1 MEMKTFEAGNREEWR
16 NWLKEHH
23 SDEEEIW
30 LVYFKKHT
38 NKPSI
43 TYIESV
49 EEAIC
54 FGWIDGIKKRID
66 DERYTH
72 RFTPRRKDSKWSP
85 TNIGI
90 AQKMIKAKKMTSAG
104 LIAYNQRKEYD
115 RDISQSE
122 NAKLAPEYEELIKE
136 HKIAWKNFNK
146 LPPGHKRQYIMWIS
160 SAKKEETKRKRTNEA
175 IKLLEANKK
184 LGMK

>member
-1 MEMKTFEAGNREEWR
+1 MKTFEAGNREEWR

-23 SDEEEIW
+23 SEAKEIW

-72 RFTPRRKDSKWSP
+72 RFTPRRKGSKWSP
-85 TNIGI
+85 TNIEI
-90 AQKMIKAKKMTSAG
+90 VRKMIKAKKMTGAG
-104 LIAYNQRKEYD
+104 LTAYNQRKEYD
-115 RDISQSE
+115 RVVFQPE
-122 NAKLAPEYEELIKE
+122 NNKLAPEYEELIKK
-136 HKIAWKNFNK
+136 HKTAWKNFNM
-146 LPPGHKRQYIMWIS
+146 LPPSHKRQYIMWIN
-160 SAKKEETKRKRTNEA
+160 SAKKEETKIKRTNEA
-175 IKLLEANKK
+175 IKLLAANKK